1 MIHQPPDDESAKKLC
16 RELVT
21 LIRDGDFDSLLAR
34 VDDIKSICVDV
45 NDVGTVDQTIIDD
58 LDLDPEEYSLGLAA
72 AHPKVERDSKGYF
85 PVGHR
90 GRIVELLYRCGYSFH
105 NMHLKEVVLADNI
118 EAFEF
123 LVFVRRLGIEH
134 DDPLHSPEMEIAE
147 MCRQYVP
154 GVFLPSYLPDDLV
167 KHMPGNPSWMTIGT
181 DSSYIWETGQ
191 SSRNFSFWYV
201 ISHIMDRKYS
211 KILGIKKFPLEIG
224 EWISDETEKPELR
237 GFSTRD
243 LFECAM
249 MSFDGHEYKTVLTGL
264 TEGDNP
270 RLKEKF
276 YACKGEIR
284 AKLDKA
290 AADCDLSEAS
300 VARRH
305 YGMSHLTRA
314 QENAVKKF
322 IGSLS
327 SGTSTMN
334 DESHAIPHGK
344 IKVVAN

>member
-1 MIHQPPDDESAKKLC
+1 MRTPPFRHSSTRATTMIHQPPDDESAKKLC

-45 NDVGTVDQTIIDD
+45 NDVGRTVDQDIILN
-58 LDLDPEEYSLGLAA
+58 LDLDKHEYDLGLAA
-72 AHPKVERDSKGYF
+72 ASPGPHIYAFEDRRQHIPE
-85 PVGHR
+85 GHY
-90 GRIVELLYRCGYSFH
+90 GRFVELLYRCGYVFDFWAIDEIVSG
-105 NMHLKEVVLADNI
+105 DNI

-123 LVFVRRLGIEH
+123 LVFKRLEYLRLCGKESYMSI
-134 DDPLHSPEMEIAE
+134 PRLHSPT
-147 MCRQYVP
+147 
-154 GVFLPSYLPDDLV
+154 YLPEGLVVEDDNEESAAFYV
-167 KHMPGNPSWMTIGT
+167 SGP
-181 DSSYIWETGQ
+181 Q
-191 SSRNFSFWYV
+191 SRFSFWDAVFDLKMQVGDDNYGFTL
-201 ISHIMDRKYS
+201 Y
-211 KILGIKKFPLEIG
+211 GIG
-224 EWISDETEKPELR
+224 EWIFDETEKPELG

-249 MSFDGHEYKTVLTGL
+249 MGFDGHEYNTDCKLSF
-264 TEGDNP
+264 D
-270 RLKEKF
+270 
-276 YACKGEIR
+276 ACKGEIR

-305 YGMSHLTRA
+305 YGMSHLTRT